1 MYGIVNK
8 AIEGLVI
15 TKFGSEK
22 WAEIKLK
29 SGVTEDAFLSNQSY
43 PDKTTF
49 DLAISASEVLKIDLK
64 DILIEFGEYWVLNTG
79 QENYGSLM
87 KAGGN
92 NLKEFLINLPN
103 FHSRVMLI
111 YPKLTPPEFKI
122 TNIESNAVQV
132 HYYSTRN
139 GLTYFMYGLLSG
151 LGKMYKV
158 DVEINILS
166 EKENNGDHD
175 VFKIS
180 WN

>member
-15 TKFGSEK
+15 TNFGHDK
-22 WAEIKLK
+22 WQEIKHK
-29 SGVTEDAFLSNQSY
+29 SGVTEEAFLSNQSY

-49 DLAISASEVLKIDLK
+49 DLARSASEVLQK
-64 DILIEFGEYWVLNTG
+64 DIKEILIAFGEYWVLHTG

-111 YPKLTPPEFKI
+111 YPNLTPPEFKI
-122 TNIESNAVQV
+122 SNIESNSVHV
-132 HYYSTRN
+132 HYFSTRN

-158 DVEINILS
+158 EVEINIVS
-166 EKENNGDHD
+166 EKENTGDHD